1 MFSELTKLQNLL
13 DSVKDNLTGV
23 IDTQIQTHEVLKEY
37 YRKLLN
43 YAQDAENQKRLKVLE
58 EELVNSQENINK
70 MKQQIDEI
78 VSLSKKGYNKKFA

>member
-1 MFSELTKLQNLL
+1 MLSELTKLQNLL

-43 YAQDAENQKRLKVLE
+43 YAQDAENQKRLKTLE
-58 EELVNSQENINK
+58 EELRNSQENINK

-78 VSLSKKGYNKKFA
+78 VSLSRKG

>member
-13 DSVKDNLTGV
+13 DSVKDNLTDV
-23 IDTQIQTHEVLKEY
+23 IDSQIQTHEVLKEY

-43 YAQDAENQKRLKVLE
+43 YAQDAENQKRLKMLE
-58 EELVNSQENINK
+58 EELRNSQENINK

-78 VSLSKKGYNKKFA
+78 VSLSRKG

>member
-1 MFSELTKLQNLL
+1 MISELTKLQSLL

-58 EELVNSQENINK
+58 DELINSQENINK

-78 VSLSKKGYNKKFA
+78 VSLSKKG

>member
-23 IDTQIQTHEVLKEY
+23 IDTQIQTHEVLNEY

-43 YAQDAENQKRLKVLE
+43 YAQDAENQK
-58 EELVNSQENINK
+58 SQ
-70 MKQQIDEI
+70 
-78 VSLSKKGYNKKFA
+78 

>member
-78 VSLSKKGYNKKFA
+78 VSLSKKG

>member
-23 IDTQIQTHEVLKEY
+23 IDTQIQTHEVLNEY

-43 YAQDAENQKRLKVLE
+43 YAQDAENQKRLKTLE
-58 EELVNSQENINK
+58 EELRNSQENINK

-78 VSLSKKGYNKKFA
+78 VSLSRKG